1 MTCKILKNYKKII
14 GISLLIFFLSTSFV
28 YAQKNLNVLAKQSE
42 EPKNDSPNVQPVNN
56 VGDNEISPNVNTRK
70 TSSGNIRIKEVR
82 ILNVTSNENKQDK
95 IKYYRQALNLSEKI
109 QINDESVEKLM
120 ERKNVDYTNF
130 QKITQISNN
139 LVLSEDREI
148 FVNELIDMD
157 KEFTDEFTE
166 RFSKDQLQEKIKIR
180 EQVDNYILSLKNTKE
195 IKLEIDTLK
204 IESLFKG
211 SIDIDSFINLIWT

>member
-1 MTCKILKNYKKII
+1 
-14 GISLLIFFLSTSFV
+14 
-28 YAQKNLNVLAKQSE
+28 
-42 EPKNDSPNVQPVNN
+42 
-56 VGDNEISPNVNTRK
+56 
-70 TSSGNIRIKEVR
+70 
-82 ILNVTSNENKQDK
+82 
-95 IKYYRQALNLSEKI
+95 
-109 QINDESVEKLM
+109 M